1 MKLKKSFI
9 IHYTKLIE
17 RKSKVLEIF
26 KNSNLQ
32 YEFIEDYDKDDFT
45 DDIVSKFYK
54 ADRELFEHKIETA
67 FNPPAWDLKEN
78 WFRVLNTA
86 EISCTIKHIIALKK
100 VSEQEDDFC
109 LIVED
114 DIIPIF
120 EDTFDKIELIVQQAP
135 KSWDSIFLGE
145 GCGNEFIRSKLSKTE
160 RISEN
165 LFKVPPPSTNCAEA
179 YLIKKDSAKKIYDS
193 IIPFQ
198 LVSDWELAY
207 QFCKL
212 NMNVYWSIPS
222 IFCQGSKNGQYS
234 STLR

>member
-1 MKLKKSFI
+1 MKLEKAFV
-9 IHYTKLIE
+9 IHYTKLVE
-17 RKSKVLEIF
+17 RKNNVLEIF
-26 KNSNLQ
+26 KNSDIQ

-45 DDIVSKFYK
+45 DEILSKFYK
-54 ADRELFEHKIETA
+54 ADREMFEHKIETA
-67 FNPPAWDLKEN
+67 FSPPIWDLKEN
-78 WFRVLNTA
+78 WFRVLNDA

-100 VSEQEDDFC
+100 VSEQENDFC

-120 EDTFDKIELIVQQAP
+120 EDTFNKIDSIVQQAP

-145 GCGNEFIRSKLSKTE
+145 GCGNDFINSKLSDAK

-165 LFKVPPPSTNCAEA
+165 LFEVPPPSTNCAES
-179 YLIKKDSAKKIYDS
+179 YLIKKESAKKIYES

-207 QFCKL
+207 QFYKL

-222 IFCQGSKNGQYS
+222 LFYQGSKSGQYN

>member
-1 MKLKKSFI
+1 MSHLR
-9 IHYTKLIE
+9 L
-17 RKSKVLEIF
+17 L
-26 KNSNLQ
+26 
-32 YEFIEDYDKDDFT
+32 
-45 DDIVSKFYK
+45 
-54 ADRELFEHKIETA
+54 ETA
-67 FNPPAWDLKEN
+67 RNKN
-78 WFRVLNTA
+78 WP
-86 EISCTIKHIIALKK
+86 HI
-100 VSEQEDDFC
+100 

-120 EDTFDKIELIVQQAP
+120 EDTFDKIELIVRQAP

-179 YLIKKDSAKKIYDS
+179 YLIKKESAKKIYES

-207 QFCKL
+207 QFYKL

-222 IFCQGSKNGQYS
+222 IFYQGSKSGLYS